1 MSRKLS
7 PIVSE
12 FETETQAAQH
22 DQWFRSKVQASLDT
36 PGQGVAHQVVQV
48 QVAQGYAATV
58 AFSQAHGQQG
68 LEPLTVGDAGQ
79 RVFFTVPLA
88 VAMKMK

>member
-22 DQWFRSKVQASLDT
+22 DQWFRSKVQASLDK
-36 PGQGVAHQVVQV
+36 PGQGVAQQVVM
-48 QVAQGYAATV
+48 AAV
-58 AFSQAHGQQG
+58 DAVIQQA
-68 LEPLTVGDAGQ
+68 EPIASDKS
-79 RVFFTVPLA
+79 R
-88 VAMKMK
+88 